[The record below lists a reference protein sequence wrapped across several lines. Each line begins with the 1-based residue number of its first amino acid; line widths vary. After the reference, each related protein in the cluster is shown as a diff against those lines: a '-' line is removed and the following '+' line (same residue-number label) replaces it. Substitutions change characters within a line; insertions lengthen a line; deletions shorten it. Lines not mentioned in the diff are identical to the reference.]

1 MEHLGALSVLARVT
15 HDGQM
20 LRGLARPVL
29 YGVDGMESGLGLQ
42 RASSVG
48 LMRVG
53 VTVAG
58 SRFLAQRPPTLL
70 ADHPNYKSNSPSAI
84 GSAT

>member
-58 SRFLAQRPPTLL
+58 SHFLAQRPPTLL